1 MHIFIEMRVCFFYY
15 VNEVIKMKRI
25 TVTEFRRRLGYY
37 LELANKEL
45 LVITKHGKDLVLVIG
60 ANLKPSDISMERLN
74 A

>member
-1 MHIFIEMRVCFFYY
+1 MCFFYY

-37 LELANKEL
+37 LEFANKEL
-45 LVITKHGKDLVLVIG
+45 LVITKYGKDLVLVIG
-60 ANLKPSDISMERLN
+60 ANLKPFDIQKERLN

>member
-45 LVITKHGKDLVLVIG
+45 LVITKYGKDLVLVIG
-60 ANLKPSDISMERLN
+60 ANQKPSDISMERIS